1 METID
6 WKAVHRECA
15 IHLLANLAGGFGTSN
30 DAQYRPK
37 QVRICIEYADELVK
51 QLKEREISE

>member
-15 IHLLANLAGGFGTSN
+15 IQLLASYAGRFGIST
-30 DAQYRPK
+30 DVQYRPK
-37 QVRICIEYADELVK
+37 QVRKCIEYADELVK